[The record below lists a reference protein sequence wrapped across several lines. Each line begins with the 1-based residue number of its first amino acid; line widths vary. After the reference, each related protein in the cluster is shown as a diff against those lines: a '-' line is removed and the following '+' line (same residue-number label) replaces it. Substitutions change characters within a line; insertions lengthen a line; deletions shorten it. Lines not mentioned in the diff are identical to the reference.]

1 MVAIINTDPI
11 IIGKSSVLRASTI
24 SFPNP
29 FHPKIYSTNTAP
41 ASILANHPDIA
52 VMTGL
57 SAFFKHGFD
66 NLVEDKPFALA
77 VRM

>member
-41 ASILANHPDIA
+41 GKH
-52 VMTGL
+52 TG
-57 SAFFKHGFD
+57 
-66 NLVEDKPFALA
+66 KPSRYSSNDRIKCVF
-77 VRM
+77 